1 MNDESSIKLKL
12 EQRQGW
18 DASAEGWAR
27 WWVTFERGGKVV
39 SERLVAMAQVASGFR
54 VLDIATGIGEP
65 AETAA
70 RAVGPSGRVLATDQS
85 SGMLTFARQR
95 TAALGLHNLEF
106 READAETLAIDAA
119 DFDAILCRWGLMF
132 LPDLD
137 RALRRIHQLVRSGG
151 WFATAVWATA
161 AEVPMLSIAGEAVRS
176 LAGLPAPKPGE
187 LGPLRLAD
195 TAILERALTN
205 AGFRDLKSERVTVTF
220 EFASPDEFVEFRV
233 QVSHA
238 FRSMLTSKPADLQ
251 EQIRTVIRDAARRYA
266 GPDGRVRMANL
277 SICVAGRK

>member
-1 MNDESSIKLKL
+1 MSDESSIKLKQ
-12 EQRQGW
+12 EQRRGW

-27 WWVTFERGGKVV
+27 WWATFERGGKVV

-65 AETAA
+65 AQTAA
-70 RAVGPSGRVLATDQS
+70 RAVGPSGHVLATDQS
-85 SGMLTFARQR
+85 SGMLSFARKR
-95 TAALGLHNLEF
+95 TAALGLRNIEF
-106 READAETLAIDAA
+106 READAETLPIDAT

-137 RALRRIHQLVRSGG
+137 GALRRIYQLVKSGG

-161 AEVPMLSIAGEAVRS
+161 AEVPMLSVAAEAVRS
-176 LAGLPAPKPGE
+176 LAGLPAPAPGE

-195 TAILERALTN
+195 ITILERALVN
-205 AGFRDLKSERVTVTF
+205 AGFRDLKTERVTVTF

-238 FRSMLTSKPADLQ
+238 FRTMLTSKPADLQ
-251 EQIRTVIRDAARRYA
+251 DQIRAVIRDAVRRYA

-277 SICVAGRK
+277 SVCVAGRK